1 MSDEQLAS
9 LSSAAGLSVDWL
21 DANGRPQRVS
31 VESQRALVE
40 SLGYAAQ
47 SPQQIA
53 ASLAHLEHEHHSR
66 ELPPLLT
73 HELHRPLSLASE
85 FASDTHYQ
93 LELEDGRRI
102 DGRLDGNACL
112 HAIEHCGYHRL
123 HIADRELTVAV
134 APPACL
140 SVEELTDGQRRHIWG
155 LTAQLYSLRRPGD
168 GGLGDMQALADLARS
183 AAQHG
188 ADALAISPVHAMFS
202 AWPGQYSPYS
212 PSSRLLFNSLHAAP
226 DVLLGEAAVNDAL
239 QICGLQGS
247 LKQLESLDLVDW
259 PGVTDSRQRLLR
271 QLYRSF
277 RDQHNAL
284 TPDFDK
290 FLLKGGDALLL
301 HCRFEALQGFM
312 VRHGMPGDWRTWPEH
327 YRDPN
332 HANVDLFASDHALEV
347 GYHAF
352 CQWLIAR
359 GLDRAQAAA
368 LGSGMKIGLI
378 ADLAVGADGAGSQA
392 WARQDELLQSLTVG
406 APPDILN
413 RQGQSWGISAFSP
426 DGLRRHGYRA
436 FIEMLQANLAHVGGV
451 RIDHVMGLKRLW
463 VIPQGAPAQAGAYL
477 NYPLQD
483 LLRLVALESWRN
495 RALVIGE
502 DLGTVPD
509 GLREELAQRRLLGM
523 RVLLFE
529 QRDGGF
535 IPAPFWPDD
544 ALATTTTHDL
554 PTLHGWMQGRDIEWR
569 EQAGHST
576 REHSVDDHNHR
587 QWEKHC
593 LQKALQDCAL
603 LPIRDNSI
611 TEQLDASV
619 SFLGSTPAPLVL
631 LPLEDA
637 MGEFEQPNLP
647 GPGDTHPNWRRR
659 WPINAK
665 DMLERPEPSQ
675 RLQRLDQARR
685 ARDHLAPLVRTH
697 HE

>member
-9 LSSAAGLSVDWL
+9 LAGAAGLSVDWV
-21 DANGRPQRVS
+21 DANGRPQRVA
-31 VESQRALVE
+31 VDAQRALLE
-40 SLGYAAQ
+40 ALGYAAQ
-47 SPQQIA
+47 SPQQIS
-53 ASLAHLEHEHHSR
+53 ASLAHLQQEQQSYQ
-66 ELPPLLT
+66 LDPLLT
-73 HELHRPLSLASE
+73 HDLHRPLSLASE
-85 FASDTHYQ
+85 FSADASYVLH
-93 LELEDGRRI
+93 LEDGSRL

-112 HAIEHCGYHRL
+112 PALAQCGYHRL
-123 HIADRELTVAV
+123 QIGERELTVAV

-140 SVEELTDGQRRHIWG
+140 SVEELTDGQRKHIWG
-155 LTAQLYSLRRPGD
+155 LTTQLYSLRRDGD
-168 GGLGDMQALADLARS
+168 GGLGDVQALAELARS
-183 AAQHG
+183 AAHHG
-188 ADALAISPVHAMFS
+188 ADALAISPVHAMFN

-212 PSSRLLFNSLHAAP
+212 PSSRLLFNALHAAP
-226 DVLLGEAAVNDAL
+226 ETLLGDDVVRDAL
-239 QICGLQGS
+239 SICGLQDS
-247 LKQLESLDLVDW
+247 RAQLERLELIDW
-259 PGVTDSRQRLLR
+259 PGVTDQRQRLLR
-271 QLYRSF
+271 QLYQGF
-277 RDQHNAL
+277 RDQQHGL

-290 FLLKGGDALLL
+290 FLLKGGDALLQ

-312 VRHGMPGDWRTWPEH
+312 VRHELSGDWRHWPEH
-327 YRDPN
+327 YRDPQ
-332 HANVDLFASDHALEV
+332 HANVELFAADHAQEI

-378 ADLAVGADGAGSQA
+378 ADLAVGADGGGSQA
-392 WARQDELLQSLTVG
+392 WSRQDELLQALTVG

-463 VIPQGAPAQAGAYL
+463 VIPQGAESPAGAYL

-483 LLRLVALESWRN
+483 LLRLVALESWRH

-529 QRDGGF
+529 QRDGAF
-535 IPAPFWPDD
+535 IPAPFWPAD

-569 EQAGHST
+569 ETAGHAT
-576 REHSVDDHNHR
+576 AEHSHNDRNHR
-587 QWEKHC
+587 GWEKQQ
-593 LQKALQDCAL
+593 LQKAFQDCAL
-603 LPIRDNSI
+603 LPVRDNSI
-611 TEQLDASV
+611 TEQLDAAV

-647 GPGDTHPNWRRR
+647 GPGDIHPNWRRR
-659 WPINAK
+659 WNVPARN
-665 DMLERPEPSQ
+665 MLDGAEPSH

-685 ARDHLAPLVRTH
+685 ARDHLAPLTRTP

>member
-9 LSSAAGLSVDWL
+9 LATAAGLSVDWL
-21 DANGRPQRVS
+21 DANGRPQQVN
-31 VESQRALVE
+31 VDAQRALVE
-40 SLGYAAQ
+40 ALGYAAQ

-53 ASLAHLEHEHHSR
+53 ASLAQLNHEQQRR
-66 ELPPLLT
+66 ELDPLIT
-73 HELHRPLSLASE
+73 HEAHRPLSLASE
-85 FASDTHYQ
+85 FAGNTSFALH
-93 LELEDGRRI
+93 LENGRRI
-102 DGRLDGNACL
+102 DGRLDGNGFL
-112 HAIEHCGYHRL
+112 PPIEHYGYHRL
-123 HIADRELTVAV
+123 QIGERLLTIAV

-140 SVEELTDGQRRHIWG
+140 SVEDLTDGQRRHIWG
-155 LTAQLYSLRRPGD
+155 LTAQLYSLRREGD
-168 GGLGDMQALADLARS
+168 GGLGDMQALAELARS
-183 AAQHG
+183 AARHG
-188 ADALAISPVHAMFS
+188 ADALAISPMHAMFS

-212 PSSRLLFNSLHAAP
+212 PSSRLLFNPLYATP
-226 DVLLGEAAVNDAL
+226 ENLLGEAAVNDAL
-239 QICGLQGS
+239 QMCGLHARRQE
-247 LKQLESLDLVDW
+247 LESLQLIDW

-271 QLYRSF
+271 QLYQTF

-290 FLLKGGDALLL
+290 FLLCGGDALLQ

-312 VRHGMPGDWRTWPEH
+312 VRHEMSGDWRTWPEH
-327 YRDPN
+327 YRDPH
-332 HANVDLFASDHALEV
+332 HANVELFAADHAQEV

-359 GLDRAQAAA
+359 GLGRAQAAA
-368 LGSGMKIGLI
+368 LNAGMKIGLI

-392 WARQDELLQSLTVG
+392 WSRQAELLQAVTVG

-426 DGLRRHGYRA
+426 QGLRRNGYRA

-463 VIPQGAPAQAGAYL
+463 VTPLGAPPQAGAYL

-495 RALVIGE
+495 RALIIGE
-502 DLGTVPD
+502 DLGTVPE
-509 GLREELAQRRLLGM
+509 GLREDLARSRLLGM

-529 QRDGGF
+529 QKDGAF
-535 IPAPFWPDD
+535 IPAPHWPAD

-569 EQAGHST
+569 ENAGHTTS
-576 REHSVDDHNHR
+576 EHSVDDRNHR
-587 QWEKHC
+587 HWEKHS
-593 LQKALQDCAL
+593 LHKALQDCAL

-647 GPGDTHPNWRRR
+647 GPGDIHPNWRRR
-659 WPINAK
+659 WAINAK
-665 DMLERPEPSQ
+665 EMLDHPEPNQ

-685 ARDHLAPLVRTH
+685 ARDHLAPSMRSRH
-697 HE
+697 D

>member
-1 MSDEQLAS
+1 MSDEQLAG
-9 LSSAAGLSVDWL
+9 LATAAGLSVDWQ
-21 DANGRPQRVS
+21 DANNRPQRVD
-31 VESQRALVE
+31 VDAQRALVE
-40 SLGYAAQ
+40 ALGYPAQ
-47 SPQQIA
+47 SSQQIA
-53 ASLAHLEHEHHSR
+53 ASLAHLQNEHHRR
-66 ELPPLLT
+66 ELDPLLT
-73 HELHRPLSLASE
+73 HELHRPLSLVSE
-85 FASDTHYQ
+85 FSADTAYSLH
-93 LELEDGRRI
+93 LENGRRVE
-102 DGRLDGNACL
+102 GRLDGNGCL
-112 HAIEHCGYHRL
+112 PAIAEYGYHRL
-123 HIADRELTVAV
+123 QIGERLLTIAV

-140 SVEELTDGQRRHIWG
+140 SVEELTDGKRKHIWG
-155 LTAQLYSLRRPGD
+155 LTAQLYSLRRAGD

-212 PSSRLLFNSLHAAP
+212 PSSRLLFNPLHAAP
-226 DVLLGEAAVNDAL
+226 DALLGEAAVNDAL
-239 QICGLQGS
+239 QICGLHDS
-247 LKQLESLDLVDW
+247 RKHLESLELIDW
-259 PGVTDSRQRLLR
+259 PGVTDSRQRLMR
-271 QLYRSF
+271 QLYQTF

-290 FLLKGGDALLL
+290 FLLCGGDALLQ

-312 VRHGMPGDWRTWPEH
+312 VRHDLSGDWRTWPEH
-327 YRDPN
+327 YRNPHDP
-332 HANVDLFASDHALEV
+332 HVELFAADHAQEV

-359 GLDRAQAAA
+359 GMGRAQAAA
-368 LGSGMKIGLI
+368 LNAGMKIGLI

-392 WARQDELLQSLTVG
+392 WSRQDELLQNLSVG

-426 DGLRRHGYRA
+426 DGLRRQGYRA

-463 VIPQGAPAQAGAYL
+463 VTPQGAPPQAGAYL

-502 DLGTVPD
+502 DLGTVPE
-509 GLREELAQRRLLGM
+509 GLREELARSRLLGM

-529 QRDGGF
+529 QNDGAF
-535 IPAPFWPDD
+535 TPAPYWPDD

-569 EQAGHST
+569 EAAGHTSQ
-576 REHSVDDHNHR
+576 EQSIGDKNHR
-587 QWEKHC
+587 HWEKHN
-593 LQKALQDCAL
+593 LHKAFQDCAL

-611 TEQLDASV
+611 TDQLDASV

-637 MGEFEQPNLP
+637 MGAFEQPNLP

-659 WPINAK
+659 WPMNAK
-665 DMLERPEPSQ
+665 DMLDGPEPSH

-685 ARDHLAPLVRTH
+685 ARDHLPPTVRSR

>member
-9 LSSAAGLSVDWL
+9 LSTAAGLSVDWL
-21 DANGRPQRVS
+21 DANGRPQRVD
-31 VESQRALVE
+31 VDAQRALLE
-40 SLGYAAQ
+40 ALGYAAQ

-53 ASLAHLEHEHHSR
+53 ASLAHLEEQQHRR
-66 ELPPLLT
+66 ELDPLLT
-73 HELHRPLSLASE
+73 HEMHKPLSLASE
-85 FASDTHYQ
+85 FAANTSFSLH
-93 LELEDGRRI
+93 LENGRRV
-102 DGRLDGNACL
+102 DGRLDGHGCL
-112 HAIEHCGYHRL
+112 PAIADYGYHRL
-123 HIADRELTVAV
+123 QIGERLITIAV

-155 LTAQLYSLRRPGD
+155 LTAQLYSLRRDND
-168 GGLGDMQALADLARS
+168 GGLGDMQALAELARS
-183 AAQHG
+183 AARHG

-226 DVLLGEAAVNDAL
+226 DMILGEAAVNDAL
-239 QICGLQGS
+239 QICGLHDNR
-247 LKQLESLDLVDW
+247 KQLERLELVDW

-271 QLYRSF
+271 QLYQTF
-277 RDQHNAL
+277 RDQDNAL

-290 FLLKGGDALLL
+290 FLLCGGDALLQ

-312 VRHGMPGDWRTWPEH
+312 VRHEMSGDWRTWPEH
-327 YRDPN
+327 YRDPR
-332 HANVDLFASDHALEV
+332 HANVDLFAADHAQEI

-359 GLDRAQAAA
+359 SMGRAQAAA
-368 LGSGMKIGLI
+368 LNAGMKIGLI

-392 WARQDELLQSLTVG
+392 WSRQDELLQSLTVG

-426 DGLRRHGYRA
+426 EGLRRNGYRA

-451 RIDHVMGLKRLW
+451 RIDHVMGLQRLW
-463 VIPQGAPAQAGAYL
+463 VIPQGAPPQAGAYL
-477 NYPLQD
+477 NYPLKD

-509 GLREELAQRRLLGM
+509 GLREELGRSRLLGM

-529 QRDGGF
+529 QKDGAF
-535 IPAPFWPDD
+535 IPAPQWPDD

-569 EQAGHST
+569 EIVGQST
-576 REHSVDDHNHR
+576 PEQSTDDRSHR
-587 QWEKHC
+587 QWEKHN
-593 LQKALQDCAL
+593 LHKALQDCAL

-659 WPINAK
+659 WSINAA
-665 DMLERPEPSQ
+665 DMLDRPEPSQ
-675 RLQRLDQARR
+675 RLERLDQARR
-685 ARDHLAPLVRTH
+685 ARDHLAPSRPRND
-697 HE
+697 